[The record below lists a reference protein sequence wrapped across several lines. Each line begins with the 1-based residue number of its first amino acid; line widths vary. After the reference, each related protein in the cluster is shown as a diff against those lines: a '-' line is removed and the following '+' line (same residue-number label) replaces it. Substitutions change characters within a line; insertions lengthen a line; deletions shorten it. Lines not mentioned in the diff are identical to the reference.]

1 MKKEKKSKTREQS
14 SGTSSGEKAFSW
26 LIAILVPV
34 ILLMTAVRLLL
45 TPLFVDLEYSM
56 PGFPQDPY
64 GMTFPQRRQYAKLA
78 LDYLLNDESI
88 AYLGDQQ
95 FEDGAPLYNERELSH
110 MEDVKELT
118 QAVINVWIILLAG
131 LAIVG
136 LLAWRL
142 GRWDAMRAGLARGG
156 QITIGLILL
165 ILVFVALSF
174 NALFTG
180 FHRLFFEGDS
190 WLFLY
195 SDTLI
200 RLFPLRFWQDVFI
213 ALGVLALLGGLGLWW
228 WARPVPST
236 NDKPKRRA
244 RR

>member
-1 MKKEKKSKTREQS
+1 MKKETG
-14 SGTSSGEKAFSW
+14 SGISTGEKAAGW
-26 LIAILVPV
+26 VIAVVIPLV
-34 ILLMTAVRLLL
+34 LLMTSVRLLL
-45 TPLFVDLEYSM
+45 TPQFVDIEYSM
-56 PGFPQDPY
+56 PGFPEDAY

-78 LDYLLNDESI
+78 LDYLLNDEGISF
-88 AYLGDQQ
+88 LGDQH
-95 FEDGAPLYNERELSH
+95 FEDGTPLYNERELSH

-118 QAVINVWIILLAG
+118 QAVMNVWILLLAG
-131 LAIVG
+131 LVIVG
-136 LLAWRL
+136 VLAWRF
-142 GRWDAMRAGLARGG
+142 GHWEAMRAGLARGG
-156 QITIGLILL
+156 QITIGLIVLV
-165 ILVFVALSF
+165 LVFVALSF

-180 FHRLFFEGDS
+180 FHRIFFEGDT

-228 WARPVPST
+228 FARPAPSR
-236 NDKPKRRA
+236 NVKPKRRV